1 MTPRGTRTGAPR
13 GRAFIGY
20 PTNHVLAVLDDAVA
34 GASVAAEL
42 SAAGIATR
50 DISVLRGEEGAS
62 RLDGTG
68 TQHGAGARAQR
79 AVSFTLMDQAPDM
92 AWYESAVR
100 AGAAVVMVRTRGD
113 ASRAIVLGVLGRH
126 AAHFVNFYGRFAT
139 EEIVRW
145 RGPEP
150 GVPDVLKR

>member
-1 MTPRGTRTGAPR
+1 M
-13 GRAFIGY
+13 
-20 PTNHVLAVLDDAVA
+20 
-34 GASVAAEL
+34 
-42 SAAGIATR
+42 
-50 DISVLRGEEGAS
+50 EGAR

-68 TQHGAGARAQR
+68 AQHGAGAKARR

-100 AGAAVVMVRTRGD
+100 AGAAVVMVRTRGRD
-113 ASRAIVLGVLGRH
+113 SKATVVAALEKR
-126 AAHFVNFYGRFAT
+126 AAHFVNYYGRFAT

-150 GVPDVLKR
+150 SIPDVLKR